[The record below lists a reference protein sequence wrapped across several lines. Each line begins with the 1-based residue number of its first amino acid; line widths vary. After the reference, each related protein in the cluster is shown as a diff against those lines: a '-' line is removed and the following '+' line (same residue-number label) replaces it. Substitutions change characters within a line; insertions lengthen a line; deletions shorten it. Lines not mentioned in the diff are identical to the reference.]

1 MAAASDLFAHRLI
14 WALMTEQR
22 PPEEAFNP
30 EVKRSGWQPP
40 RDFGL
45 WDVATSLAER
55 VLAGLSPASRQ
66 YWDAEAGYFD
76 KVTAISGILKK
87 LDKDARR
94 AKIASELA
102 TFQPERPDLYIPTN
116 IDCRV
121 LGHIPT
127 SGTPMQS
134 AAKVPILVAF
144 QVEQQPDGQPVT
156 SSTHHTAACLASA
169 SASTQGQQPAAG
181 EGSMAEGNG
190 QQQGGATTTTPG
202 AARTVACIFKVGD
215 DVRQDVLALQVVQLL
230 KAAYDRAGLPVYL
243 RPYGCLPT
251 GYEKGIIE
259 VVPNSRSR
267 ASLGELSDKGLYDI
281 FQAEFGL
288 PGSPSFEAAR
298 SNFIASQAGY
308 AIASYLLQAKDRHN
322 GNLLVSKEG
331 HLVHIDF
338 GFILEISP
346 GGNMGFES
354 AAFKLSHEMTQL
366 LDPGGARTSA
376 VWAQFEELCVR
387 AYLAARTVAEPIVST
402 VALMASSGLP
412 CYSRGHPVENLRK
425 RFHLEMT
432 DRQAAVFMRATI
444 ADAYQKWTTGFYDYI
459 QALQNRIPY

>member
-1 MAAASDLFAHRLI
+1 AGAQGLAATQRPAKLAYLLAVAQCETCRADSLPALAGVPCPLAQSLAYLQVTHSHSEDSGWYHLVARQAFNRHLAVIDGGSEGRMAEKCDVALRKLAITLIQHLVNTGVHTEGSTPQVAFFLPQLIQCLRGDLVAAVSQALLLMAAASDLFAHRLI

-102 TFQPERPDLYIPTN
+102 TFRPERPDLYIPTN

-144 QVEQQPDGQPVT
+144 QAEQQPDGQPVT
-156 SSTHHTAACLASA
+156 SSTHHTAACLASV

-190 QQQGGATTTTPG
+190 QQQGGATTATPG
-202 AARTVACIFKVGD
+202 AARTVACIFKVSA
-215 DVRQDVLALQVVQLL
+215 LAEELL
-230 KAAYDRAGLPVYL
+230 
-243 RPYGCLPT
+243 
-251 GYEKGIIE
+251 
-259 VVPNSRSR
+259 
-267 ASLGELSDKGLYDI
+267 
-281 FQAEFGL
+281 
-288 PGSPSFEAAR
+288 
-298 SNFIASQAGY
+298 
-308 AIASYLLQAKDRHN
+308 
-322 GNLLVSKEG
+322 
-331 HLVHIDF
+331 
-338 GFILEISP
+338 
-346 GGNMGFES
+346 
-354 AAFKLSHEMTQL
+354 TQL
-366 LDPGGARTSA
+366 LSRHPPLYWDPSC
-376 VWAQFEELCVR
+376 L
-387 AYLAARTVAEPIVST
+387 
-402 VALMASSGLP
+402 VALMAGSSPLVWKVVRSWV
-412 CYSRGHPVENLRK
+412 YSAALAAPMRTEALLHEIMAPDIMRQGGASSSVAQGQASALTGDIALARK
-425 RFHLEMT
+425 QF
-432 DRQAAVFMRATI
+432 F
-444 ADAYQKWTTGFYDYI
+444 K
-459 QALQNRIPY
+459 

>member
-1 MAAASDLFAHRLI
+1 MPQRRPGGCSVPGSSPHGRRQRPLI

-30 EVKRSGWQPP
+30 EVKRHVPSSGAIHAVCWLTRLCHSNTSQGVCVVVNCRVGKGQPPRLLGAAAQVLHASHWEGHSCIRCRRSGWQPP

-102 TFQPERPDLYIPTN
+102 TFRPERPDLYIPTN

-156 SSTHHTAACLASA
+156 SSTHHT
-169 SASTQGQQPAAG
+169 
-181 EGSMAEGNG
+181 
-190 QQQGGATTTTPG
+190 
-202 AARTVACIFKVGD
+202 
-215 DVRQDVLALQVVQLL
+215 
-230 KAAYDRAGLPVYL
+230 
-243 RPYGCLPT
+243 
-251 GYEKGIIE
+251 
-259 VVPNSRSR
+259 
-267 ASLGELSDKGLYDI
+267 
-281 FQAEFGL
+281 
-288 PGSPSFEAAR
+288 
-298 SNFIASQAGY
+298 
-308 AIASYLLQAKDRHN
+308 
-322 GNLLVSKEG
+322 
-331 HLVHIDF
+331 
-338 GFILEISP
+338 
-346 GGNMGFES
+346 
-354 AAFKLSHEMTQL
+354 
-366 LDPGGARTSA
+366 
-376 VWAQFEELCVR
+376 
-387 AYLAARTVAEPIVST
+387 
-402 VALMASSGLP
+402 
-412 CYSRGHPVENLRK
+412 
-425 RFHLEMT
+425 
-432 DRQAAVFMRATI
+432 
-444 ADAYQKWTTGFYDYI
+444 
-459 QALQNRIPY
+459 